1 MTNPRNKISGG
12 NDDAGQKLQYGY
24 DKNAKK
30 DLPTKPRSIQR
41 RRKKDE
47 DGAED
52 DNDDIS
58 TQKKQR
64 IQWSDYLHEKF
75 LINEIGMD
83 SKCSLF
89 IALLPT

>member
-1 MTNPRNKISGG
+1 MARNKISGG
-12 NDDAGQKLQYGY
+12 NDDAGQKLQSVY
-24 DKNAKK
+24 DKNTEKDCANQAKK
-30 DLPTKPRSIQR
+30 HSKKK
-41 RRKKDE
+41 KKDE
-47 DGAED
+47 DGAKD

-89 IALLPT
+89 IALLST

>member
-1 MTNPRNKISGG
+1 LCEPSQE
-12 NDDAGQKLQYGY
+12 AFEEE
-24 DKNAKK
+24 
-30 DLPTKPRSIQR
+30 
-41 RRKKDE
+41 KKDE
-47 DGAED
+47 DGAKD

-58 TQKKQR
+58 TQKKQM

-89 IALLPT
+89 IALLST